1 MKYITVLLFLAFFVL
16 PVGAQQ
22 MISVIDHDTRKPIW
36 RAYFI
41 QDGDTI
47 AYTSP
52 EGIALVPKRPGKVS
66 IIARDYKTQTFNA
79 DSIPPTIHLI
89 SELQQLDEIVVIGDK
104 NKYIPKEFTPKYG
117 SDRMDGKYAGG
128 GGDLGKIFRIFG
140 YKPASEI
147 RRNRVKK
154 NLEAFDKAPSI
165 PAPQTK

>member
-1 MKYITVLLFLAFFVL
+1 MKRPLILLILITFAIHLQ
-16 PVGAQQ
+16 AQQ

-104 NKYIPKEFTPKYG
+104 NKYIPKELTPKFG

-154 NLEAFDKAPSI
+154 NLEAFDKAEPT
-165 PAPQTK
+165 PEPQTK

>member
-1 MKYITVLLFLAFFVL
+1 MKRPLILLILITFAIHLQ
-16 PVGAQQ
+16 AQQ

-89 SELQQLDEIVVIGDK
+89 SELQQLDEIVVIAK
-104 NKYIPKEFTPKYG
+104 FG

-154 NLEAFDKAPSI
+154 NLEAFDKA
-165 PAPQTK
+165 APTLPTKPK